1 MNKVLEIDCTTGQQ
15 TERPMTDAET
25 EQLSKDQ
32 AETKVRIKADSDKA
46 KAKAALLE
54 KLGISA
60 DEAALLL
67 G

>member
-54 KLGISA
+54 KLGITA